1 MGNFNYE
8 AVLFDVDGT
17 ILDTSSGILHSV
29 KDAIIKYSL
38 PMPDDAELLKFIGPP
53 MEWSMES
60 HFGITGEKL
69 KEVVGYFRER
79 YANYNLMEA
88 TPYEGI
94 YDLFAFLKSNGIP
107 TAIATYKKQDYA
119 ERICRGFGFGEYT
132 DLIYGSDY
140 EGKLTKA
147 DIIDLCIEKLSA
159 STRDRILMVGDSKHD
174 ANGALKAGV
183 KFCGVS
189 YGFGFGALGGEDVNE
204 WPNVGYFDKPMDI
217 AQLFAKMV

>member
-1 MGNFNYE
+1 MERQSFE

-17 ILDTSSGILHSV
+17 ILDTSSGIVHSCRE
-29 KDAIIKYSL
+29 AIEKYGL
-38 PMPDDAELLKFIGPP
+38 AMPSEGELLKFIGPP
-53 MEWSMES
+53 MEWSMEN
-60 HFGITGEKL
+60 HFGITGDRL

-79 YANYNLMEA
+79 YAKFNLMEA
-88 TPYEGI
+88 FAYDGI
-94 YDLFAFLKSNGIP
+94 YDLFAFLRERGIP

-147 DIIDLCIEKLSA
+147 DIIELCIAKLGAGS
-159 STRDRILMVGDSKHD
+159 RDSILMVGDSKHD

-189 YGFGFGALGGEDVNE
+189 YGFGFGRFGGEDINE
-204 WPNVGYFDKPMDI
+204 WPHVGYYDTPMEI
-217 AQLFAKMV
+217 AQLFGVGQ